1 MEYEKKVKVFKLI
14 FFKSVLM
21 ARKIEDATA
30 EWNKQK
36 TNPFNRDAV
45 VALDRYDAD
54 ITAQTNNTITNLKLI
69 EFKHAISTPNAEIIS
84 CANRYLKNKANDAQ
98 NLLALKPLDVVSNKA
113 FINAQVEYRDWRG
126 KQISEQIDSS
136 DYMKGVFDLDLGS
149 ESDLQTYKVTF
160 FIKRGKDLEN
170 HYEVDNHAVEFT
182 SDPAVAY
189 TKYKDIQLED
199 LQASDI
205 IDIIKQAD
213 SEIPSDHLDK
223 SIVDSL
229 INGVDKLWGVDAI
242 QSRTTKAGYFT
253 QIGNEFETA
262 ARYAFKTGVLDG
274 FRTSDS
280 DIIHSCKFDINK
292 FMPTK
297 AKIYQN
303 PKVVQK
309 MATDMLNSPFP
320 AMHADL
326 CIFYSENKNW
336 EKNFSLNWTIHRVYP
351 GFHTSTHLTY
361 ISDEAGLCNLPDTL
375 PGIRNMYKEKIDTKY
390 CKYYQSKIDSKLF
403 TKPDDIS
410 MTSLHCNK
418 VKLALDQIG
427 HASYGHFGD
436 RAPKSANDCGFIYEY
451 SPDYTVIASTIFKPY
466 NKYSFNCTSYTIIHW
481 NTTHTIPA
489 RREQGQ
495 VSDRQDRLKTVENM
509 MERLQLRVAGLDT
522 GLKQIIPSEQFR
534 LQVKDNH
541 ELDYFIPGIL
551 ALKYAQSKPHE
562 PSSKFGGYL
571 IRSPDFKVKLVLE
584 HQRHKLEF
592 ELLKNHI
599 LPLFGRDTDNVFAS
613 LKELVIGTFA
623 ERLNG
628 GRTQYIPVYPGFL
641 GTALQKIHQNP
652 AMYNAISLIPFIKQ
666 WTLDWHDFLEKRM
679 MPTDWVDLTS
689 DKLTKLVSDIE
700 DRNTVRRKLLKE
712 SLKGQHRGYPSTGYA
727 GYTNTGRVVYPNTSH
742 AGQSKHPVSQLP
754 WTGRNPR
761 TGNTQTGREHPPAKS
776 VADSRANDIEDM
788 GLEDLHK
795 PSTRR
800 PRDRTHDNIKPTDDL
815 RAQLRMQGEI
825 DSLKR
830 TLNEFTLR
838 THVQ

>member
-21 ARKIEDATA
+21 AREIKDATA

-54 ITAQTNNTITNLKLI
+54 ITPQTNNTFSNSKLN

-98 NLLALKPLDVVSNKA
+98 NLLALKPSDVVSNRM

-136 DYMKGVFDLDLGS
+136 DHMKGVFDLDPGS
-149 ESDLQTYKVTF
+149 ELESQLYKVTF
-160 FIKRGKDLEN
+160 CIKRGKDLESQ
-170 HYEVDNHAVEFT
+170 YEVEFT
-182 SDPAVAY
+182 SESTVAY
-189 TKYKDIQLED
+189 TKYTDIHLED
-199 LQASDI
+199 LQAVDI
-205 IDIIKQAD
+205 LEIIKQAD
-213 SEIPSDHLDK
+213 VEIPNDYLDK

-229 INGVDKLWGVDAI
+229 IGGVDKEWGVNAI
-242 QSRTTKAGYFT
+242 KTPLRDAGYFT

-262 ARYAFKTGVLDG
+262 ARYAFKTGKELLG
-274 FRTSDS
+274 FTTSDS
-280 DIIHSCKFDINK
+280 KLVHSYKFDINI

-309 MATDMLNSPFP
+309 MATDMLNSPIP

-336 EKNFSLNWTIHRVYP
+336 EKNLSLNWTIHRVYP

-361 ISDEAGLCNLPDTL
+361 LSDEAGLCNLPDTL
-375 PGIRNMYKEKIDTKY
+375 PGIRNMYKEKIDTD
-390 CKYYQSKIDSKLF
+390 CKYYQSKIDSRLF

-410 MTSLHCNK
+410 MTSLHCDK
-418 VKLALDQIG
+418 IKIALDQIRYD
-427 HASYGHFGD
+427 SYGRFGA

-451 SPDYTVIASTIFKPY
+451 NPDYTVIASTIFKPY
-466 NKYSFNCTSYTIIHW
+466 QNHNFNCTSYTIIHW

-534 LQVKDNH
+534 LQVKDNY

-551 ALKYAQSKPHE
+551 DFKYAQTSNHE

-571 IRSPDFKVKLVLE
+571 IRSPDFKFKLVLE

-613 LKELVIGTFA
+613 LKELVIDTFA

-666 WTLDWHDFLEKRM
+666 WTLDWHDFLYKRT
-679 MPTDWVDLTS
+679 MPIDWVDLKS

-712 SLKGQHRGYPSTGYA
+712 SLKGPHRGYPNNANTGYA
-727 GYTNTGRVVYPNTSH
+727 GHANTGRVVYPNRSH
-742 AGQSKHPVSQLP
+742 AGHSEHQLP
-754 WTGRNPR
+754 WTGRNSR
-761 TGNTQTGREHPPAKS
+761 TGNIQTGREHPPAKS

-795 PSTRR
+795 SSTRR